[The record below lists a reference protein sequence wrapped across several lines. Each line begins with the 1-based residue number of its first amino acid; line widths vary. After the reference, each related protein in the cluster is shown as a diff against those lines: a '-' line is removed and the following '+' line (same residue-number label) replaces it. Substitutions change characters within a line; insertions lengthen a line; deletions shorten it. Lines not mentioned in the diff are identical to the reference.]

1 MSEIAPFTRPTLG
14 AVEDRDRPTAGDLEQ
29 RAAPT
34 AAPTV
39 EGRRLRGLIP
49 YRVESR
55 DLGGWREVI
64 EPGALR
70 GARMDDLVATVDHG
84 GVPIGRH
91 PGTLTLDDRADGLA
105 WSLELPESR
114 SDVREAVERGDLCAG
129 SWRMVV
135 ARDEWRG
142 NVRHVHEV
150 AELRDVSV
158 VSNPAYAASVVEHR
172 SAPEHRPA
180 PAGPTPG
187 PPQRVG
193 GLRVEDRAA
202 SSDPATVE
210 ARVMDALR
218 SIQKGE
224 ARSLNTTTASP
235 VAPDEQGTFL
245 WDKLRAAS
253 VMLAAGV
260 RVIPTSRE
268 TVVWPR
274 LTSDVAPDWYAEEAP
289 ITPGDPG
296 FGTLSA
302 TPHKLAH
309 LVVLSNEVIDDSEPS
324 IVEVVNSHLLTML
337 ALRLDASMLIGNP
350 ASNAAS
356 IRGLKYQAGIQTISM
371 GTNGA
376 QLTNY
381 DPFVRAVGLLRD
393 ANVPPP
399 YAALLHTRDLTAL
412 ELLKELTGSSQQLA
426 APAGLPPFFT
436 TTQLPVNETKGTA
449 TTASSAYVFAPAELV
464 LVRRYDAVIE
474 LDRSRLFNS
483 DQSEMRGKARADLVL
498 PNPQAV
504 VRIDGII
511 P

>member
-1 MSEIAPFTRPTLG
+1 MTMSSRPVPGQL
-14 AVEDRDRPTAGDLEQ
+14 EQRDRPAAGDLEQ

-34 AAPTV
+34 AAPTL

-55 DLGGWREVI
+55 DLGGWREII

-91 PGTLTLDDRADGLA
+91 PGTLTLEDRADGLA

-172 SAPEHRPA
+172 SAPEHRAAP

-187 PPQRVG
+187 PTPRTG
-193 GLRVEDRAA
+193 GLRVEDRTANDEQPTIE
-202 SSDPATVE
+202 SRVLE
-210 ARVMDALR
+210 AIR
-218 SIQKGE
+218 SVHPGE
-224 ARSLNTTTASP
+224 RRSLNTTTASP
-235 VAPDEQGTFL
+235 VAPEEQGTFL
-245 WDKLRAAS
+245 WDRLRPAS

-260 RVIPTSRE
+260 RVIPTNRE
-268 TVVWPR
+268 SVVWPR
-274 LTSDVAPDWYAEEAP
+274 LITDVSPDWYAEEELIVA
-289 ITPGDPG
+289 GDPG
-296 FGTLSA
+296 FGTLEA
-302 TPHKLAH
+302 KPRKLAH
-309 LVVLSNEVIDDSEPS
+309 RVELSNEVIDDSEPS
-324 IVEVVNSHLLTML
+324 IVDVLNAHLATML
-337 ALRLDASMLIGNP
+337 ALKLDASMFIGNP
-350 ASNAAS
+350 AANADS
-356 IRGLKYQAGIQTISM
+356 IRGLKFQPGIQTISM

-376 QLTNY
+376 ALGNY
-381 DPFVRAVGLLRD
+381 DALIRAVGMLRD
-393 ANVPPP
+393 ANVPGP
-399 YAALLHTRDLTAL
+399 YVAVLASRDLTAL
-412 ELLKELTGSSQQLA
+412 ELLREATGSNLQLA
-426 APAGLPPFFT
+426 APAGLPAVFT
-436 TTQLPVNETKGTA
+436 TTQLPVNEAKGTA
-449 TTASSAYVFAPAELV
+449 NNASSAYVFAPAELV
-464 LVRRYDAVIE
+464 LVRRLDAEIL
-474 LDRSRLFNS
+474 LDRSRLF
-483 DQSEMRGKARADLVL
+483 DHDMSEIRGKLRADLIL

-504 VRIDGII
+504 VQINGIT
-511 P
+511 PAA